1 MYKSNQSH
9 RRRRR
14 AAASF
19 FHDGLCLIVPHC
31 SVPSFSARAPLFSL
45 PFLPL
50 GSSGLV
56 CYADANSEEQRLIA
70 PSRQRTNTNEQ
81 EKASSFIRFGRH
93 DTVRARFGGKSTF
106 QNGILLPSNRMA
118 APSSPPCAPSS
129 LYLSFPLFFVH
140 VLKEDREA
148 AAVSSRPKSSPESPS
163 FLLLNGFLPLLL
175 HCR

>member
-1 MYKSNQSH
+1 M
-9 RRRRR
+9 
-14 AAASF
+14 
-19 FHDGLCLIVPHC
+19 IVPHC

-50 GSSGLV
+50 GGSGLV

-93 DTVRARFGGKSTF
+93 HTHTVRARLSGKSLRRLNSASIESNSST
-106 QNGILLPSNRMA
+106 IIAALRSLLP
-118 APSSPPCAPSS
+118 
-129 LYLSFPLFFVH
+129 LLLLLPLFVH

-148 AAVSSRPKSSPESPS
+148 AAVSSRPKSSPEPLPS
-163 FLLLNGFLPLLL
+163 FSSSTAFSLSSLL
-175 HCR
+175 CR